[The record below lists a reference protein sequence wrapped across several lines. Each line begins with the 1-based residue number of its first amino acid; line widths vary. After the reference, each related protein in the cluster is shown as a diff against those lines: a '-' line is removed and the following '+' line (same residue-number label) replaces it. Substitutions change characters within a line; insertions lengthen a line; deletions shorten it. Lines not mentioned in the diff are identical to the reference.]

1 MTDRYIVT
9 NSRGEPIIHTNSLQT
24 AENALRFLRGELID
38 TTKENA
44 A

>member
-24 AENALRFLRGELID
+24 AKDALRFLRGTIHD